1 MPATELPPAE
11 TPVETV
17 WKIVVNVPLWG
28 QFDYRP
34 ADGTSVSPADIGK
47 RVRVPFGR
55 GGHERIGLITAI
67 GPAGVEQVLP
77 ATLLDTEAPLLPG
90 ELLESLV
97 WLHRYTVS
105 PLGETVWQALPKPM
119 RDGDPA
125 TLEPVAMLTTTGD
138 PATLRA
144 GKYKSAL
151 ESLLTQGVLPE
162 SEARERHTGA
172 VVNELLRRDLVRLE
186 PVSISERL
194 ALADAAGRRW
204 RDEPE
209 HPLHRLQLTRQQHD
223 AVHAIAADP
232 DAYHGWLLEG
242 VTGSGKTEV
251 YLRLIAQTLAAG
263 RQALILVPEIGLT
276 PQTLQRFEQRLGVP
290 VDAYH
295 SGLSDKDRAQVW
307 LRARAGLARVIVG
320 TRSAAFLPL
329 PNPGLFIVDEEH
341 DGSFKQF
348 DGIRYNARDFLVQ
361 RGHRVGR
368 PIVLGS
374 ATPSLESLH
383 NAQSGRYGLLRLTER
398 AHGGATHPQ
407 MHIVDMRGVPLEAG
421 LSPVVL
427 KAIQVHLERGEQ
439 VLVFRNRRG
448 YAPVLLCHDCGW
460 SAQCQQC
467 DAPMTVHR
475 QGRRL
480 QCHHCGASCTAPPAC
495 PDCGGLA
502 LHPQGIG
509 TERLEEFLSERFAD
523 LAPVV
528 RIDRGSTR
536 TRDGLQQRL
545 ASVGDGAGLLI
556 GTQMLAKG
564 HDLPNLTLV
573 VVVGADEGLFSTDF
587 RAGERLAQQLI
598 QVAGRAGRAD
608 KPGVVLIQTHHPDHL
623 LLQRLLAADYDA
635 VAQTELAE
643 RSKASWPPFAALA
656 LIRAEGR
663 HVADVREFLQSV
675 ANAFGPYPNVMVMGP
690 LPAPMPKRAGYLRE
704 QLLLQT
710 DSRADLHYALQRVIP
725 TAYGAPLAR
734 KVRWSLDVDPYD
746 LY

>member
-1 MPATELPPAE
+1 MPATELPPAF
-11 TPVETV
+11 TPAETV
-17 WKIVVNVPLWG
+17 WKVVVNVPLWA

-34 ADGTSVSPADIGK
+34 GDGAPVIAADIGR

-55 GGHERIGLITAI
+55 GGHERIGLII
-67 GPAGVEQVLP
+67 GSGPAGVEQILP
-77 ATLLDTEAPLLPG
+77 ATLLDTDAPLLPD
-90 ELLESLV
+90 ELLRSLA

-105 PLGETVWQALPKPM
+105 PLGETVWQALPKPL
-119 RDGDPA
+119 RDGEPA
-125 TLEPVAMLTTTGD
+125 TPEPVALLAATRD
-138 PATLRA
+138 PTTLRA

-151 ESLLTQGVLPE
+151 ESLQVDGPLPE
-162 SEARERHTGA
+162 ATARERYTGA
-172 VVNELLRRDLVRLE
+172 VVNELLRRELAQLQ
-186 PVSISERL
+186 PVSLTEQM

-204 RDEPE
+204 QEEAE
-209 HPLHRLQLTRQQHD
+209 HPLHRLQLTDEQQA
-223 AVHAIAADP
+223 AVQAVISDP
-232 DAYHGWLLEG
+232 DVYQGWLLEG

-263 RQALILVPEIGLT
+263 RQSLILVPEIGLT

-295 SGLSDKDRAQVW
+295 SGLSDKDRARVW
-307 LRARAGLARVIVG
+307 LRARTGLARVIVG

-329 PNPGLFIVDEEH
+329 ANPGLFVVDEEH

-361 RGHRVGR
+361 RANRVSR

-374 ATPSLESLH
+374 ATPSFESLH
-383 NAQSGRYGLLRLTER
+383 NAQTGRYGLLRLTER
-398 AHGGATHPQ
+398 AHGGAQHPQ
-407 MHIVDMRGVPLEAG
+407 MRIVDMRGVPLEAG
-421 LSPVVL
+421 LSPLVL
-427 KAIQVHLERGEQ
+427 KAIRVHLERGEQ

-460 SAQCQQC
+460 SAQCQHC
-467 DAPMTVHR
+467 DSAMTVH
-475 QGRRL
+475 QHGRRL
-480 QCHHCGASCTAPPAC
+480 QCHHCGASRAAPPAC

-509 TERLEEFLSERFAD
+509 TERLEEFLSEQFAD
-523 LAPVV
+523 IAPVV

-545 ASVGDGAGLLI
+545 ATVGDGAGLLI

-608 KPGVVLIQTHHPDHL
+608 KPGVVLIQTHHPDHV
-623 LLQRLLAADYDA
+623 LLQRLLDADYNA
-635 VAQTELAE
+635 VAQTELDE
-643 RSKASWPPFAALA
+643 RSKAAWPPYASLA

-663 HVADVREFLQSV
+663 HVAEVREFLQGLSK
-675 ANAFGPYPNVMVMGP
+675 AFAPYPNVMAMGP

-704 QLLLQT
+704 QLLLQADT
-710 DSRADLHYALQRVIP
+710 RTDLHQALQRVIP
-725 TAYGAPLAR
+725 AVYGSPLAR